1 MLKLEDIYDV
11 TVARDGQEAYEMVKA
26 SMDLGLVFNL
36 IFMDIQMPNL
46 DGLQSTRL
54 IRQMG
59 YSAPIV
65 ALTAFAEESNVK
77 ECMESGMDMFL
88 SKPIRRPALK
98 QVLKKFATIPEEE
111 EVSTEKEKGEDK
123 KKKEASAKERK
134 ESSGTK
140 DTRGLKQQLKE
151 RRGAANTQSEGSQND
166 GAAERGRE
174 QDNPMFPPKA
184 KNVADLQRRSKETAR
199 DESVSPMS
207 MPTRPV
213 AVQVN
218 SGLANGERASEEN
231 IPTPP

>member
-1 MLKLEDIYDV
+1 
-11 TVARDGQEAYEMVKA
+11 
-26 SMDLGLVFNL
+26 
-36 IFMDIQMPNL
+36 MPNL

-65 ALTAFAEESNVK
+65 ALTAFAEESNVR

-98 QVLKKFATIPEEE
+98 QVLRKFATIPEEE
-111 EVSTEKEKGEDK
+111 EILGDKEKSEDK
-123 KKKEASAKERK
+123 KKKDASAKERK

-151 RRGAANTQSEGSQND
+151 RRGAANTQSESSQTD
-166 GAAERGRE
+166 GPARGRE
-174 QDNPMFPPKA
+174 QDNHTFPPKSRE
-184 KNVADLQRRSKETAR
+184 VTQLQRRSKEVSR
-199 DESVSPMS
+199 EESVSPMS
-207 MPTRPV
+207 MPTRP
-213 AVQVN
+213 AMASPLN
-218 SGLANGERASEEN
+218 SGLANGERAGGSRTSLQSERNSEN